1 MIPAL
6 AEPSAEEAAE
16 NNKRKTRGAL
26 RSSSLSGRQGASKK
40 ESRRSREHFNDFTPS
55 RSCRARFLLV
65 PYLSPVITAENILR
79 NDARTAHSQSQPFS
93 AIFHSRSFSALV
105 LHER

>member
-40 ESRRSREHFNDFTPS
+40 ESRRSRE
-55 RSCRARFLLV
+55 RAF
-65 PYLSPVITAENILR
+65 
-79 NDARTAHSQSQPFS
+79 
-93 AIFHSRSFSALV
+93 
-105 LHER
+105 